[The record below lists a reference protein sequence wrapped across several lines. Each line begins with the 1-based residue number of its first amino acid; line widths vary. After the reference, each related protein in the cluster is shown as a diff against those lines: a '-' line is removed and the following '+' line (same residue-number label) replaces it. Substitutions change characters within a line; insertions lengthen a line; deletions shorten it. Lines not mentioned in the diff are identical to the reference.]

1 MKTKPERSQIKTE
14 QGPGVELA
22 RNERRDVKIE
32 EKSYFPVMLVS
43 APHIE
48 ETFPETP
55 NKQELESMPKW
66 RQSLLKWKNQNA
78 AALNYSMYPGE
89 PTPLRYASAILE
101 HQVKTGSSPDEQ
113 TPEITAV
120 LNPPVFNHQ
129 FVNQLI
135 YRLVT
140 DKPKVLAIS
149 NLSESHP
156 YALIIAEMA
165 REYSPDTVVILGGK
179 HETGTHPEMDKEL
192 KPGVAKE
199 KMDELRTL
207 STEQE
212 QKNIDFVVS
221 GDGQYAFYELVKLV
235 AENPNASR
243 EEIKRLTKTKLDP
256 KKIQGAGFISFAD
269 PDSPIKEGRRE
280 IAEVKYEGKNV
291 DYNALP
297 YIGRDLLYVPN
308 YYPIFLDEKGRE
320 KLTAQIMLQHGCFE
334 SCSFCCEGMDAK
346 EFISISKARLGEKY
360 SGEVSAVRGE
370 MNQRVQKVI
379 EELKTVT
386 QAGYRALFF
395 DDSTFLQNDEL
406 IHSFLDA
413 MIAEKQKGGFDF
425 EWGCQTTLLSFDEK
439 KAKKMKAAGCTYI
452 YFGVENKYASKF
464 KISKAKHDSYSYNPL
479 KVVGQGDP
487 AERWVNMFEQ
497 ATDVCQKYG
506 IRLGASLQFGFEG
519 ETEQDRKD
527 TIDMMA
533 EVSKKGVLK
542 SVALNINTV
551 YPRTGDWISML
562 RTNQMS
568 PDWRKPLTR
577 HPTYETFTENSSLT
591 NQQKLEKIKQI
602 LRIAKS
608 ERGKVLLL
616 SFGLQNGLSQETI
629 VGSLHLVSEYET
641 KIGQADEIKKKNLVV
656 ELFNKLAQFPEI
668 KELIDFMALR
678 KAFKIG
684 GGIARYARQ
693 ELGIAIVSGI
703 YFENPNIQAIL
714 NENRKAYS
722 YDAYFPPKY
731 LEYLKR
737 RQEGLPVPEVNFNN
751 AAMCPPFVEARLQ
764 AEEIFA
770 MDRRGEFTQE
780 KKTKIRNEA
789 RRIAAEMVNLPDAK
803 GVVLCDNTTEAI
815 GLSYWL
821 AGLEDGSSQNVV
833 TTNAENV
840 STWFTVQMHQDHG
853 NKTGKHEYT
862 TFPTFG
868 VRQAK
873 LDGGVIYEQL
883 PDGRKIQ
890 EFDPTPT
897 GIALKK
903 LRS

>member
-101 HQVKTGSSPDEQ
+101 HQVKTGSFPAEQ

-386 QAGYRALFF
+386 QAGYRALFL
-395 DDSTFLQNDEL
+395 T
-406 IHSFLDA
+406 
-413 MIAEKQKGGFDF
+413 IAHF
-425 EWGCQTTLLSFDEK
+425 C
-439 KAKKMKAAGCTYI
+439 KM
-452 YFGVENKYASKF
+452 
-464 KISKAKHDSYSYNPL
+464 
-479 KVVGQGDP
+479 
-487 AERWVNMFEQ
+487 
-497 ATDVCQKYG
+497 
-506 IRLGASLQFGFEG
+506 
-519 ETEQDRKD
+519 
-527 TIDMMA
+527 
-533 EVSKKGVLK
+533 
-542 SVALNINTV
+542 
-551 YPRTGDWISML
+551 
-562 RTNQMS
+562 TN
-568 PDWRKPLTR
+568 
-577 HPTYETFTENSSLT
+577 
-591 NQQKLEKIKQI
+591 
-602 LRIAKS
+602 
-608 ERGKVLLL
+608 
-616 SFGLQNGLSQETI
+616 
-629 VGSLHLVSEYET
+629 
-641 KIGQADEIKKKNLVV
+641 
-656 ELFNKLAQFPEI
+656 
-668 KELIDFMALR
+668 
-678 KAFKIG
+678 
-684 GGIARYARQ
+684 
-693 ELGIAIVSGI
+693 
-703 YFENPNIQAIL
+703 
-714 NENRKAYS
+714 
-722 YDAYFPPKY
+722 
-731 LEYLKR
+731 
-737 RQEGLPVPEVNFNN
+737 
-751 AAMCPPFVEARLQ
+751 
-764 AEEIFA
+764 
-770 MDRRGEFTQE
+770 
-780 KKTKIRNEA
+780 
-789 RRIAAEMVNLPDAK
+789 
-803 GVVLCDNTTEAI
+803 
-815 GLSYWL
+815 
-821 AGLEDGSSQNVV
+821 
-833 TTNAENV
+833 
-840 STWFTVQMHQDHG
+840 
-853 NKTGKHEYT
+853 
-862 TFPTFG
+862 
-868 VRQAK
+868 
-873 LDGGVIYEQL
+873 
-883 PDGRKIQ
+883 
-890 EFDPTPT
+890 
-897 GIALKK
+897 
-903 LRS
+903 